1 MDNNLAN
8 INVLSANAEVVF
20 TTIEN
25 QQYHDQDFSSS
36 TISSSMIIATEFV
49 DTSFY
54 NASFMGTRLINS
66 MFRSSNMN
74 NADIISIVSSD
85 CTFVKVCFDKASITD
100 SSFTNCKF
108 VQCSFRNISMTSNSF
123 SGCTF
128 DGFDVQDSTITLNIF
143 DHCTMKEALLG
154 ASFFYQILQDVI
166 WEKSSLDVYLIGYNF
181 GFSIAQMNHCNISVE
196 AIEDLKKKYLES
208 GMLLNAA
215 VVAINSS
222 TSVYDLAIVACSS
235 TIVEMVKRRIIIK
248 PDELRFIRQ
257 LIQNLNI
264 KERVAPITI
273 LRCWNQ
279 LALIQHS
286 IDEYGIKNVFE
297 AINDLRNALY
307 FLYQEF
313 AEKLQEKLLSIPV
326 YKLPVKICLTFEVK
340 PKIDLASLLN
350 QVYDHNANGFKE
362 AKIVKTQPGS
372 FIAWLESID
381 AVLPYLQIIVS
392 LLGISIP
399 IAIAQKN
406 RKIDKEEKKQEEAKK
421 KHEDNITINDTQ
433 IFIIPVPV
441 GLPLSK
447 DNEMIV
453 RDVLSVLI
461 QNQLLNTSDFS
472 GLNSVNLRRIE
483 VVNV

>member
-123 SGCTF
+123 SGCT
-128 DGFDVQDSTITLNIF
+128 F